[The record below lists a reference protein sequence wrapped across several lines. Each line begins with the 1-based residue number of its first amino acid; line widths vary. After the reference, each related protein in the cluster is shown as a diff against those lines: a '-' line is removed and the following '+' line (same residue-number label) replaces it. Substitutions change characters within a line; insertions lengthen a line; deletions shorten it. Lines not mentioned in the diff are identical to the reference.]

1 MKIMPSAAIGATAA
15 LVAAFAVTPSAS
27 FASSAGVSEVV
38 EFTYTTGDSLG
49 SIVDQIESQLGPE
62 SAAEFLDQ
70 VAEQEDVDA
79 GVGYAP
85 LAEAAQ
91 DTGAIEGWEG
101 QASLLAPEYSA
112 MAVPAYAIN
121 GAVVAGT
128 DRRTWRMRIVSEHVQ
143 CQALGVIGCEVTDR
157 RTTQI
162 TIDPGNLGSR
172 FQFQQSTFPN
182 AGRIDEPT
190 LTLRVYRNGSLNG
203 SRLVQE
209 VGIGYTSL
217 TLAHTTALRSNGFAF
232 TVTGSVISNG
242 QLRSLTP
249 WRTGDGGCSTATQP
263 ICRFS

>member
-1 MKIMPSAAIGATAA
+1 M
-15 LVAAFAVTPSAS
+15 
-27 FASSAGVSEVV
+27 
-38 EFTYTTGDSLG
+38 
-49 SIVDQIESQLGPE
+49 
-62 SAAEFLDQ
+62 
-70 VAEQEDVDA
+70 
-79 GVGYAP
+79 
-85 LAEAAQ
+85 
-91 DTGAIEGWEG
+91 
-101 QASLLAPEYSA
+101 
-112 MAVPAYAIN
+112 
-121 GAVVAGT
+121 
-128 DRRTWRMRIVSEHVQ
+128 
-143 CQALGVIGCEVTDR
+143 IGCEVTDR